1 MASKSKWLLFDL
13 GGVLMQFRGVDALAD
28 MTGQSTAHIHDLL
41 LHSDAV
47 QTFQQGRST
56 PQEFGVAMV
65 AELGLSMEPA
75 DLLHQWTEWEDGP
88 MEGALALLDQ
98 PAQTNNIACLSNTNV
113 LHWDRLKS
121 RYGLNHRFLKRYVSH
136 EIGLSKP
143 DPRIFEHVI
152 NDLGVRPGDI
162 TYFDDN
168 AEIIEAALAFGF
180 DAHRVDSPI
189 DIKVILRLP

>member
-1 MASKSKWLLFDL
+1 MSPDSKWLLFDL
-13 GGVLMQFRGVDALAD
+13 GGVLMQFRGIYGLAE
-28 MTGQSTAHIHDLL
+28 MTGHSTAHVHDLL

-56 PQEFGVAMV
+56 AKEFGVAMV
-65 AELGLSMEPA
+65 VELELSTEPA
-75 DLLHQWTEWEDGP
+75 DFLHQWTEWEDGP
-88 MEGALALLDQ
+88 MDGTLELLDQ
-98 PAQTNNIACLSNTNV
+98 LAQNNNIACLSNTNI

-143 DPRIFEHVI
+143 DPRFFEHVTD
-152 NDLGVRPGDI
+152 DLGVRPGEI

-180 DAHRVDSPI
+180 DAHRVDSPAA
-189 DIKVILRLP
+189 IKAVLKLP

>member
-1 MASKSKWLLFDL
+1 MASQTKWLLFDL
-13 GGVLMQFRGVDALAD
+13 GGVLMQFRGIDAMAE
-28 MTGQSTAHIHDLL
+28 MTGQTTAYVHDLL

-47 QTFQQGRST
+47 QSFQQGRST

-65 AELGLSMEPA
+65 AELKLSMDPA
-75 DLLHQWTEWEDGP
+75 DLLDQWTEWEDGP
-88 MEGALALLDQ
+88 MEGALELLDQ
-98 PAQTNNIACLSNTNV
+98 LARNNNIACLSNTNV

-143 DPRIFEHVI
+143 DPRIFEHVLV
-152 NDLGVRPGDI
+152 DLGVAPADV

-180 DAHRVDSPI
+180 DAHRVDSPA
-189 DIKVILRLP
+189 DIKAVLKLP